1 MQSKVQEKELELET
15 KFDSRLRQLQ
25 SLQQTLLEKLSESEQ
40 RAATLQ
46 FGMLLLL
53 LLHIRATSAAEK

>member
-1 MQSKVQEKELELET
+1 MELEA

-25 SLQQTLLEKLSESEQ
+25 SLQQMLIEKLSASEQ

-46 FGMLLLL
+46 FGMIFT
-53 LLHIRATSAAEK
+53 LHS